1 MMQIP
6 SVLLE
11 HSEHYA
17 KRVEAVLYKYIKP
30 LVQ

>member
-11 HSEHYA
+11 HSEHHA
-17 KRVEAVLYKYIKP
+17 KRVEALYKYIKP